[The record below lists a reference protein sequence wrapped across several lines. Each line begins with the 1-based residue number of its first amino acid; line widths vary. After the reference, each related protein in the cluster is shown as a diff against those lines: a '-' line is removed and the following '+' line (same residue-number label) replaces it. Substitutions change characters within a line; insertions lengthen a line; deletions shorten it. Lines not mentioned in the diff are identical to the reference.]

1 MLGLRQRAA
10 SHAHQCKRCSV
21 AVAVGAAAE
30 LQLVERSPDALS
42 SPTESDSMA
51 SAIPRRS
58 ELQADELQVDAALCS
73 SSVDEFKDEFE
84 FSEITDDDGAADS
97 ARETTGVDGARARA
111 DSCLSTAA
119 AGDVPVRG

>member
-1 MLGLRQRAA
+1 M
-10 SHAHQCKRCSV
+10 

-84 FSEITDDDGAADS
+84 FEFNEITDDDGAADS